1 MKETLKGEWRN
12 ETEKER
18 KPTEGGCRGGW
29 QELTLTEELREP
41 VWTHALELSRLKDKL
56 EYL

>member
-1 MKETLKGEWRN
+1 M
-12 ETEKER
+12 

-41 VWTHALELSRLKDKL
+41 VWTHVLELSRLRDKL